1 MSENSADEATRIAS
15 LLDGQISALPFV
27 RAVVRQLT
35 TSLGGAAAAAIV
47 PCPRLVAERVI
58 GFLEQAITPDGGPQH
73 LARCFAEDPV
83 MLSVFFQNFDLL
95 YEHQHP
101 GADIIGSAILDA
113 LEELRRRE
121 LATGAAG

>member
-1 MSENSADEATRIAS
+1 MSENNRDETTQIES
-15 LLDGQISALPFV
+15 LLDGQLSALPFV

-35 TSLGGAAAAAIV
+35 TSFGGAAAAPLV
-47 PCPRLVAERVI
+47 SCPRPVAERVI
-58 GFLEQAITPDGGPQH
+58 KFLEQALTPDGRPQH

-95 YEHQHP
+95 CEHQHP

-121 LATGAAG
+121 PSTGTA